1 MSRRTLALLLLLATV
16 VGGQT
21 ARVRPAPLPYHAPD
35 PASVTSPAADL
46 SLLLDRYSA
55 DRRTVQQFHDLPVSA
70 TADRSHRE
78 FFTAWRSML
87 DRVDF
92 DKLSPDG
99 RIEYVLFRNHLD
111 REIHDLDL
119 EKKRT
124 EEMSVL
130 LPFAATIVDLR
141 EARQRVDP
149 LDPAKAA
156 GTLANL
162 NKQVDELTRWV
173 SRVRPEEIKA
183 KPAVANRASRT
194 VTALREVL
202 RRWYQFYDG
211 YDPMFRWW
219 VADPYKQVDATLE
232 KYAVQLREKLAGLK
246 KDDRDTIIGD
256 PIGRDALLA
265 DLRFELVP
273 YTPEELVAIA
283 NKEFAWCDA
292 EMLKAS
298 RALGF
303 GDDWRRALEHVKT
316 LHMPPGQQP
325 ALIRDQVLEAI
336 EYMEKNDLVTV
347 PPLARDTWRMEM
359 MSPERQRV
367 NPFFTGGE
375 VITVS
380 FPTDAMSHEQKQMSL
395 RGNNIH
401 FSRATVFH
409 EVIPG
414 HFLQRFMNER
424 HRPYRRVF
432 RTPFWTEGWA
442 LYWEML
448 LWDHGFP
455 QSPENRIGMLFWRM
469 HRCARIIFSLS
480 FHLEKMTAGECV
492 DFLVNRVGHERENAL
507 AEVRRSFETAYEP
520 LYQAAYMLG
529 ALQFRALHKEVVG
542 AGKMTNRDF
551 NDAILKMNVMPVEM
565 VRASLTGRPVPKNF
579 TPSWRF
585 YGDPNGATRAGLFQ
599 EMSYGY

>member
-1 MSRRTLALLLLLATV
+1 MIPRVLALLLPPLLLFA
-16 VGGQT
+16 QPF
-21 ARVRPAPLPYHAPD
+21 RVRPTPSSYQPPE
-35 PASVTSPAADL
+35 PAQLVSPAADL
-46 SLLLDRYSA
+46 APALEHFSS
-55 DRRTVQQFHDLPVSA
+55 DRRALGMFHDLSISPA
-70 TADRSHRE
+70 RDRALRQ
-78 FFTAWRSML
+78 FAAAWRAAL

-92 DKLSPDG
+92 DRLSPHG
-99 RIEYVLFRNHLD
+99 RSEHILFRNLLA
-111 REIHDLDL
+111 REIHELDL
-119 EKKRT
+119 EKKRLD
-124 EEMSVL
+124 EMEPL
-130 LPFAATIVDLR
+130 IPFAAAIVELR

-156 GTLANL
+156 STLTQL
-162 NKQVDELTRWV
+162 NKQVDELIRWV
-173 SRVRPEEIKA
+173 SRLEAGKF
-183 KPAVANRASRT
+183 KPSVAMRASRT
-194 VTALREVL
+194 TAALRDVL
-202 RRWYQFYDG
+202 RRWFQFYDG
-211 YDPMFRWW
+211 YDPLFRWW
-219 VADPYKQVDATLE
+219 VAEPFKQTDAALE
-232 KYAVQLREKLAGLK
+232 KYAAALREKLAGLK
-246 KDDRDTIIGD
+246 KDDRDTIVGD

-265 DLRFELVP
+265 ELKYEFIP

-283 NKEFAWCDA
+283 NREFAWCDT
-292 EMLKAS
+292 EMLNAS
-298 RALGF
+298 RALGY
-303 GDDWRRALEHVKT
+303 GDDWKRALEHVKT

-325 ALIRDQVLEAI
+325 ALIRDQALEAI
-336 EYMEKNDLVTV
+336 EYMEKHSLVTV

-359 MSPERQRV
+359 MSPERQRI

-380 FPTDAMSHEQKQMSL
+380 FPTDGMSHEQKLMSL

-414 HFLQRFMNER
+414 HFLQRFMNDR
-424 HRPYRRVF
+424 YRPYRRVF

-455 QSPENRIGMLFWRM
+455 QTPENRIGMLFWRM

-507 AEVRRSFETAYEP
+507 AEVRRSFETDYDP

-529 ALQFRALHKEVVG
+529 ALQFRALNKELTG
-542 AGKMTNRDF
+542 SGKMTVRDL
-551 NDAILKMNVMPVEM
+551 NDAILKLNSMPVEL
-565 VRASLTGRPVPKNF
+565 VRAALSQQPLPKDF
-579 TPSWRF
+579 TSSWRF
-585 YGDPNGATRAGLFQ
+585 YGNPR
-599 EMSYGY
+599 